1 VTFVAWQGLAAALP
15 DYGSPIGGLETG
27 AWTYCRG
34 LARNSDWQPRF
45 VARSGANLPKRNVDG
60 VEVVPLS
67 DRWLGIR
74 RDVAAHLTPL
84 WPPRLRQF
92 SARLLWEVPL
102 LAVTWPFRPRDP
114 EPMRP
119 DPRLL
124 RLAEPDAWVAMGVG
138 REASG
143 VVATAAAQSRPSLIM
158 IQSNFDLDER
168 YRTDPDFVSEYGE
181 RAEHCRFA
189 LENAT
194 LVVCQTDIQ
203 RQQLHRVFGRE
214 GCLIRNPCEL
224 QRWESKHDTHRRGL
238 THRRG
243 PVLWIGRY
251 DDFHKRID
259 RALEIARRCPET
271 RFRFIANP
279 LDREVERRAWESCPP
294 NVQLIERVPFDRMP
308 REFHAAA
315 AFLVT
320 GAARAEGFPNVLL
333 QAAAAGTPIVSLED
347 FDQFL
352 LRSGSGWA
360 TGDNAGLAAETLGE
374 VLRGERP
381 IDQAKVRRYLKVHHS
396 LDMISRQLDI
406 ALNSLTGRE
415 S

>member
-15 DYGSPIGGLETG
+15 DHGSPIGGLETG

-34 LARNSDWQPRF
+34 LARYSDWQPRF
-45 VARSGANLPKRNVDG
+45 VARSRIDLSPRSVDG

-74 RDVAAHLTPL
+74 RDVAAHLSPV
-84 WPPRLRQF
+84 WPPRLRRF
-92 SARLLWEVPL
+92 SPRLFWEVPL

-114 EPMRP
+114 EPLRP
-119 DPRLL
+119 EPRLL
-124 RLAEPDAWVAMGVG
+124 KLADPEAWVAMGVS

-143 VVATAAAQSRPSLIM
+143 VVATAAAQSKPSLVM

-168 YRTDPDFVSEYGE
+168 YRIDPDFVSQYGE

-194 LVVCQTDIQ
+194 LVVCQTEIQ
-203 RQQLHRVFGRE
+203 RQQLRRVFGRD

-224 QRWESKHDTHRRGL
+224 QRWESNHDAQ
-238 THRRG
+238 RRG

-259 RALEIARRCPET
+259 RALEVARRCPET

-279 LDREVERRAWESCPP
+279 LDREVEHRTRQSCPP
-294 NVQLIERVPFDRMP
+294 NVQLVERIPFDRMP
-308 REFHAAA
+308 REFQTAA

-347 FDQFL
+347 FDNFL
-352 LRSGSGWA
+352 ARSGSGWA
-360 TGDNAGLAAETLGE
+360 TGDNAELAAETLGK
-374 VLRGERP
+374 VLRGERS
-381 IDQAKVRRYLKVHHS
+381 IDRTKVRRYLKVHHS
-396 LDMISRQLDI
+396 LDTISRQLDV
-406 ALNSLTGRE
+406 ALNSLTGCE